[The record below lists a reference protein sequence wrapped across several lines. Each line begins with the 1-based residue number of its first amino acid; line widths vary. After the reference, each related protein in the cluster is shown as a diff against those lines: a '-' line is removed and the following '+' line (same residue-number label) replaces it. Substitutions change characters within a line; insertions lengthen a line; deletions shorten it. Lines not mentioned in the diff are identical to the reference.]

1 MSIVYSKKSRRQFLV
16 GTGQVTL
23 TLPLLSSLLPKEAM
37 AAASKPDP
45 RMVFFTFGHA
55 QPKDKWIDPNLAQ
68 TAVGSDG
75 AKEAL
80 LNTLGKQI
88 SPCMTNSVYASLL
101 SKGAISVVRGFDNMI
116 WTVGHG
122 SHAIS
127 GSSERVD
134 VWNPLPFPSIDTVF
148 EASPT
153 LYPSATTSNMV
164 RKVVRCDNGEQ
175 TYSYKFSGSE
185 IVAVPGYGD
194 PVAMFDDLFSGIV
207 SSGQPQTVDNSG
219 VTKRNILNNVFASF
233 QSVKNSRKISSADKI
248 RLDEHMALITDL
260 QKKYAASTITI
271 PISNACV
278 KPTRPVAKNYYGDYL
293 TQNKLYLSLLAMA
306 IKCGLTKVGMINF
319 AGHSEYGIPGMP
331 VGVGMHNSIFHNSEG
346 KYTDAQIN
354 DYYVTWM
361 KWHMDTIASEYLA
374 QLDVEES
381 GTGRTYLDNMLSVVL
396 AEGGTD
402 VGPGTHGNTD
412 IQHIQFGT
420 MGGFFKGNRLTYIPP
435 KITNYYGNLLPYRM
449 PVNSLLL
456 TYLDAMK
463 IPPSEY
469 INIGKIGKG
478 FGIYK
483 GGSAGDQSTGDYEKY
498 WSHRFYSNVSEI
510 IA

>member
-1 MSIVYSKKSRRQFLV
+1 MSIIYSRKSRRQFLV
-16 GTGQVTL
+16 GSGQVTL
-23 TLPLLSSLLPKEAM
+23 TLPLLSSLLPKEAF
-37 AAASKPDP
+37 AAATKPDP
-45 RMVFFTFGHA
+45 RMVFFTFQHC
-55 QPKDKWIDPNLAQ
+55 QPKDKWINPNLAQ
-68 TAVGSDG
+68 TPVGTDG
-75 AKEAL
+75 AKQAL
-80 LNTLGKQI
+80 LNTLGQQI
-88 SPCMTNSVYASLL
+88 SPCMTNSVYSSLL
-101 SKGAISVVRGFDNMI
+101 SKGVISLVRGFDNMI

-122 SHAIS
+122 SQALS

-134 VWNPLPFPSIDTVF
+134 QWNPLPFPSIDTVF
-148 EASPT
+148 EASQT
-153 LYPSATTSNMV
+153 LYPTSTTPSMV

-194 PVAMFDDLFSGIV
+194 PVAMFDDLFSSLV
-207 SSGQPQTVDNSG
+207 SSGQQQPVDNSG

-233 QSVKNSRKISSADKI
+233 QNVKNSRRISSSDKI

-260 QKKYAASTITI
+260 QRKFASSTVTL

-278 KPTRPVAKNYYGDYL
+278 KPNRPVAKNYYGDYL

-306 IKCGLTKVGMINF
+306 IKCGITKAGIVNF

-331 VGVGMHNSIFHNSEG
+331 SGVGMHNSIFHNSEG

-361 KWHMDTIASEYLA
+361 KWHMDAIATEYLA

-396 AEGGTD
+396 AEGGVD
-402 VGPGTHGNTD
+402 GAPGTHGNTD
-412 IQHIQFGT
+412 IQHLHFGT

-435 KITNYYGNLLPYRM
+435 KITNYYGNELPYRM
-449 PVNSLLL
+449 PVNALLL

-469 INIGKIGKG
+469 VNIGKIGKG

-483 GGSAGDQSTGDYEKY
+483 AGPAGVDSTGDYEKY